1 VRGEGER
8 AARGSEFL
16 MLPVLGL
23 FMMAAPVSTD
33 LILPALM
40 TLSRELN
47 ATPGQAQLTLSYFF
61 LGFALGQLVWGAL
74 SDRFGRRRPLAA
86 GIVLYIAGTVG
97 CALSGDIQQMM
108 SFRFVQ
114 AFGGCAMPVIAQAM
128 ARDYFGREGSARALS
143 IMMLVMALAP
153 ALAPLV
159 GAKVLSIAGWKAIFC
174 VLGGYG
180 IAALVFLRWMPETR
194 PTEIRQS
201 SRRQHIAHGYWM
213 LLRDP
218 SYLRYALSGAA
229 ISGAAF
235 AYITGTPFVYIG
247 YFGIDPVAYGLLF
260 ALNIVGMSALTLV
273 NSRVVLKQG
282 HDRMLTI
289 GVVSCVAITL
299 LFAVQQY
306 RFEYGIV
313 PVIVLLFCFMAVR
326 GLVGANAVAGA
337 MADHPERAGAAS
349 ALTGCLQFGAG
360 YVSGL
365 ALNWLHDGTPR
376 AMATIMAAF
385 TLLALGILLM
395 LTPRNA

>member
-1 VRGEGER
+1 
-8 AARGSEFL
+8 

-33 LILPALM
+33 MVLPALM
-40 TLSRELN
+40 TLTRELN
-47 ATPGQAQLTLSYFF
+47 TTPARSQLTLSYFF

-86 GIVLYIAGTVG
+86 GIALYVAGTVG

-108 SFRFVQ
+108 FFRFVQ

-128 ARDYFGREGSARALS
+128 ARDYFGREGAARALS

-153 ALAPLV
+153 ALAPLI
-159 GAKVLSIAGWKAIFC
+159 GAKILVMAGWPAIFW
-174 VLGGYG
+174 VLAGYG
-180 IAALVFLRWMPETR
+180 IAAYVFLRWMPETR
-194 PTEIRQS
+194 STGDRQAT
-201 SRRQHIAHGYWM
+201 RDQHIAHGYGM

-218 SYLRYALSGAA
+218 IYLRYALTGAA

-247 YFGIDPVAYGLLF
+247 YFGIEPGAFGLLF
-260 ALNIVGMSALTLV
+260 AMNIVGMSTFTLF

-282 HDRMLTI
+282 YDRMLAI
-289 GVVSCVAITL
+289 GVISCAAITL
-299 LFAVQQY
+299 IFVVQQL

-313 PVIVLLFCFMAVR
+313 PVIVLLFCFMSVR

-349 ALTGCLQFGAG
+349 ALTGCLQFGTG

-365 ALNWLHDGTPR
+365 ALNFLHDGTPR
-376 AMATIMAAF
+376 PMAMVMAAF
-385 TLLALGILLM
+385 SILALLVWR
-395 LTPRNA
+395 TFPRREDR